1 MTESEDVLSLF
12 HPLVAQWFSQAVGKP
27 TEVQTAAWPVIAAGS
42 HAVVSA
48 PTGTGKTLAA
58 FLWGLDRLITGAW
71 SAGKVRILYV
81 SPLKALNNDIQRNL
95 LTPLAGLAEH
105 FSRAGDRF
113 PEIRVLTRSGD
124 TPSSERR
131 RMLAHPPE
139 ILITTPESLNLILS
153 SRNARLMLDGLAT
166 VILDEIHAV
175 AATKRGTH
183 LFTAVE
189 RLVRLSGEF
198 QRIALSA
205 TVRPLSVIADLVGGY
220 RLIRGGGQASY
231 EKRKV
236 SIITCPLSKR
246 YDLSVQFPVAGAA
259 TGMAAAPV
267 AGAAPAGAG
276 TGAASIGAG
285 APIAVRPFADEKPM
299 WDALARECRGVI
311 SQNRSTLFFVNSRR
325 HAEKLSRFINEGLAE
340 PLAWSHHGSLSRE
353 LRLVVEQRLKR
364 GELKAIVATSSLELG
379 IDIGALDQV
388 ILVQTPFT
396 VASAVQRLGRAGHT
410 VGQPSRG
417 VIFPLHGKDIVDA
430 AVMARCVLEQDIE
443 ETAAVLCPLD
453 VLAQV
458 IVSMTTAETW
468 KAEELFDWIRTSHPY
483 HTLPRRHF
491 DLVLD
496 MLAGRYEETR
506 VRELSTM
513 VSFDRLSGDL
523 QARESARM
531 RLVMGGGTIPDRGYF
546 ALRTADSKALLGELD
561 EEFVW
566 ERAIGDSFIMGTQGW
581 RIQKIDHQ
589 NVEVVPV
596 DARTAMSPFWKAEER
611 NRTFHVSDRIARA
624 MEDWNGRLQDRS
636 LPAELAERHF
646 LSPPAAQ
653 AMIDFLAHQRD
664 VTRRDLPH
672 RHHLLVEH
680 TQDPKGSAARSPR
693 GYAARSPQGHSPQG
707 TGEESRIVLHTLW
720 GGRVNRPYSLAL
732 SAGWE
737 EKFGYR
743 PQMFQDD
750 DTILLLVPD
759 EVSAAE
765 ILSLVTSGNVER
777 LLRTRLEG
785 SGFFG
790 ARFREA
796 AGRALLLPRA
806 SARGRTPLW
815 VTRLRAKSLLAAVDR
830 HEDFPLVLE
839 AWRTCLQEEFD
850 LPALAI
856 VLGELAAGIIA
867 VDETVTAAP
876 SPLCSSITWK
886 ETNTLMYADDTPA
899 PAGAGGKGRV
909 RAELVRE
916 LALSAELRPAVKPE
930 RAREL
935 QAKLQRTAEGYA
947 PRNAREVLD
956 WLKDRVLVPRAEW
969 EELLA
974 ASARDSGG
982 AEERADEGG
991 AADTRGGVTD
1001 HGLVGRLREA
1011 VAPRIVELSFGDV
1024 TTFAAAEIEPR
1035 LRAAREGGDD
1045 EAMAELVGQWLRYY
1059 GPIPPAAVG
1068 AVFGLDGTRLDE
1080 ILADLVQEEEVV
1092 MDRLLAG
1099 SEETLVCDR
1108 ENLEALLRISRAQ
1121 ARPVVEP
1128 LPAERLP
1135 YFVAERQGLVRCGTG
1150 MDDMKERWERLF
1162 GLCLPARL
1170 WEEEVFPARLSG
1182 YSSRWLDTLFQ
1193 EGGLLWFG
1201 GGKQRVG
1208 FCFGPDAE
1216 LYAQRGPKESEAASI
1231 LPSPNGKYGFWDL
1244 LDSTKLDSAK
1254 LTEKLWDLAGKG
1266 EISADSFQ
1274 PVRKGIASG
1283 FKPEAAA
1290 RGVSGRGVSAR
1301 GSFARWQSSR
1311 PAAGFW
1317 FRVLPQEAGE
1327 QDALDQEEDARE
1339 RIRQVLQR
1347 YGIIF
1352 REILDQELPALRWS
1366 RLFRS
1371 LRLMEFS
1378 GEVVAGRFFEGIH
1391 GLQFASPSVLESLG
1405 AEPRADAVFWM
1416 NAADP
1421 ASLCGMGLDALKDIL
1436 PSRLATTHLVFHGPT
1451 VVLVSRRMGRD
1462 IELRVPPE
1470 DSRVPEY
1477 LGFVKELTGRDQ
1489 NPLQAVH
1496 VLTVN
1501 GEHVDRSPYRQGLLQ
1516 AGFVED
1522 YKRLSYRAQ
1531 G

>member
-1 MTESEDVLSLF
+1 MTEADVLSLF
-12 HPLVAQWFSQAVGKP
+12 HPLVAQWFSRAVGKP
-27 TEVQTAAWPVIAAGS
+27 TEVQAAAWPAIAAGA
-42 HAVVSA
+42 HALVSA

-58 FLWGLDRLITGAW
+58 FLWGIDRLITGAW
-71 SAGKVRILYV
+71 ACGKVRILYV

-105 FSRAGDRF
+105 FSRAGSAF
-113 PEIRVLTRSGD
+113 PDIRVLTRSGD
-124 TPSSERR
+124 TPASERR

-183 LFTAVE
+183 LLTAVE

-220 RLIRGGGQASY
+220 RLVRGGGQVSY

-236 SIITCPLSKR
+236 DLVTCPLSKQ
-246 YDLSVQFPVAGAA
+246 YDLSVSFPVAGS
-259 TGMAAAPV
+259 AAA
-267 AGAAPAGAG
+267 
-276 TGAASIGAG
+276 ASAF
-285 APIAVRPFADEKPM
+285 PDEKPM
-299 WDALARECRGVI
+299 WDALAQECRGI
-311 SQNRSTLFFVNSRR
+311 IAENRSTLFFVNSRR
-325 HAEKLSRFINEGLAE
+325 HAEKLSRFINEGLAK
-340 PLAWSHHGSLSRE
+340 PLAWSHHGSLSHE
-353 LRLVVEQRLKR
+353 LRMVVEQRLKK

-379 IDIGALDQV
+379 IDIGALDRV

-396 VASAVQRLGRAGHT
+396 VASAVQRLGRAGHR
-410 VGQPSRG
+410 VGQRSRG
-417 VIFPLHGKDIVDA
+417 VIFPLHAKDIVDA

-443 ETAAVLCPLD
+443 EMTPVLCPLD

-468 KAEELFDWIRTSHPY
+468 KAGELFDWIRTSHPY
-483 HTLPRRHF
+483 QGLPRRHF

-506 VRELSTM
+506 MRELSTI
-513 VSFDRLSGDL
+513 VSFDRLSGEL
-523 QARESARM
+523 HARQSARM
-531 RLVMGGGTIPDRGYF
+531 RLAMGGGTIPDRGYF

-589 NVEVVPV
+589 SVEVVPAE
-596 DARTAMSPFWKAEER
+596 ARTAMSPFWKAEDR
-611 NRTFHVSDRIARA
+611 SRTFHVSDRIARA
-624 MEDWNGRLQDRS
+624 LEDWNGRLGDTS
-636 LPAELAERHF
+636 LPAELAERNR
-646 LSPPAAQ
+646 LEPLAAR
-653 AMIDFLAHQRD
+653 AMIDFLARQRE

-680 TQDPKGSAARSPR
+680 TRD
-693 GYAARSPQGHSPQG
+693 PQGK
-707 TGEESRIVLHTLW
+707 GEEARVVLHTLW

-750 DTILLLVPD
+750 DTILLLVPN
-759 EVSAAE
+759 EAPAAE
-765 ILSLVTSGNVER
+765 ILSLVTSGNLER
-777 LLRTRLEG
+777 LLRARLEG

-830 HEDFPLVLE
+830 YEDFPLLLE

-850 LPALAI
+850 LPALAM
-856 VLGELAAGIIA
+856 VLGELAAGTIA
-867 VDETVTAAP
+867 MDETVTTAP
-876 SPLCSSITWK
+876 SPMCSSITWK
-886 ETNTLMYADDTPA
+886 ETNTLMYADDTPV
-899 PAGAGGKGRV
+899 PAGAAGTTGRL

-916 LALSAELRPAVKPE
+916 LALSAELRPAVREE

-947 PRNAREVLD
+947 PRDAREVLD
-956 WLKDRVLVPRAEW
+956 WLKDRVLVPCEEW
-969 EELLA
+969 GELLA
-974 ASARDSGG
+974 ASVRDAGV
-982 AEERADEGG
+982 ADEGADALRG
-991 AADTRGGVTD
+991 AVAQ
-1001 HGLVGRLREA
+1001 LRESLA
-1011 VAPRIVELSFGDV
+1011 SKVVELSFGDV
-1024 TTFAAAEIEPR
+1024 TTVVAVEIEPR
-1035 LRAAREGGDD
+1035 LRAARESTDD
-1045 EAMAELVGQWLRYY
+1045 ETMGELVGQWLRYY
-1059 GPIPPAAVG
+1059 GPIPPAMIG
-1068 AVFGLDGTRLDE
+1068 AVFGLGRPRLDE
-1080 ILADLVQEEEVV
+1080 ILDDLVQEEEVV

-1099 SEETLVCDR
+1099 IEETLVCDR
-1108 ENLEALLRISRAQ
+1108 ENLEALLRISRART
-1121 ARPVVEP
+1121 RPRVEP
-1128 LPAERLP
+1128 LPLERLP
-1135 YFVAERQGLVRCGTG
+1135 YFVAACQGLVRRGTG
-1150 MDDMKERWERLF
+1150 LEDMKERWERLF
-1162 GLCLPARL
+1162 GLCMPAHL

-1182 YSSRWLDTLFQ
+1182 YSPRWLDTLFQ
-1193 EGGLLWFG
+1193 EGGLSWFG
-1201 GGKQRVG
+1201 SGKQRIG

-1216 LYAQRGPKESEAASI
+1216 LYVQPGSKGSEAAAI
-1231 LPSPNGKYGFWDL
+1231 LPSPGGKYGFWDL
-1244 LDSTKLDSAK
+1244 ADATKLDSGK
-1254 LTEKLWDLAGKG
+1254 LTEALWDLAWKG
-1266 EISADSFQ
+1266 EVSTDSFQ

-1283 FKPEAAA
+1283 FRPEAA
-1290 RGVSGRGVSAR
+1290 GREVSAR
-1301 GSFARWQSSR
+1301 GSFARWRSAR

-1317 FRVLPQEAGE
+1317 FRLLPPGPGT

-1347 YGIIF
+1347 YSILF
-1352 REILDQELPALRWS
+1352 REILEQELPTLRWS

-1391 GLQFASPSVLESLG
+1391 GLQFASPSVLESLA
-1405 AEPRADAVFWM
+1405 AEPLADAVFWM

-1421 ASLCGMGLDALKDIL
+1421 ASLCGMGPDPLKRML
-1436 PSRLATTHLVFHGPT
+1436 PSRLPTTHIVFRGFN

-1462 IELRVPPE
+1462 LEFRVPSE
-1470 DSRVPEY
+1470 DERIPEY
-1477 LGFVKELTGRDQ
+1477 LGFVRDLTSRDQ
-1489 NPLQAVH
+1489 HPLQAVH
-1496 VLTVN
+1496 VLSVN
-1501 GEHVDRSPYRQGLLQ
+1501 GVPVGKSPYRRGMLQ
-1516 AGFVED
+1516 AGFMED
-1522 YKRLSYRAQ
+1522 YKRLSYRARA
-1531 G
+1531 